1 MNKPLLS
8 VQHLSVFF
16 RQGDTS
22 KQVLNDISFDI
33 QKGQTLALV
42 GESGSGKSVTA
53 LAIMGLL
60 PPDLAVIEQ
69 HSVINWYDHNLLH
82 LNRQQHRRLRGKEI
96 GMIFQDP
103 MSSLNPVMT
112 VGEQLVEGITL
123 HLSMG
128 YREARARALEL
139 LSEVGIPEPNRRF
152 DAYPHELSGGQQQ
165 RIMIAIAICGE
176 PQLLIADE
184 PTTALDVTIQRQIL
198 ELIKRL
204 TRERHMAVLF
214 ITHDLALV
222 GEFADQVVVMRHGSV
237 RELGSTHSIFKEAH
251 DPYTRALLL
260 CRPSLEHRPLHLP
273 VVEELLNHPEQM
285 MEHPQDRERGI
296 NALDQVLMNVKK
308 VSKRFPLS
316 QGLFSRT
323 YFDAVKEVSCTI
335 YRGKT
340 LGIVGESGSG
350 KTTLGLMLA
359 GIIPMT
365 QGHIDYH
372 QDLQSVIGT
381 AQLIQIIFQN
391 PYASLNPR
399 FTIFQILEE
408 PLILHF
414 PNMNRQQ
421 RRAEVECLVG
431 LVGLSPAMLARYPHE
446 FSGGQRQ
453 RIAIARCLALKP
465 HILVCDESV
474 SALDVSVQAQVLNL
488 LQDLQDQLQISLIF
502 ISHDLS
508 VVRYMSDEIMVMHQ
522 GQVVE
527 IGQSDQLIQSP
538 QMPYTQ
544 NLISAIPKGYL
555 L

>member
-1 MNKPLLS
+1 
-8 VQHLSVFF
+8 
-16 RQGDTS
+16 
-22 KQVLNDISFDI
+22 
-33 QKGQTLALV
+33 
-42 GESGSGKSVTA
+42 
-53 LAIMGLL
+53 
-60 PPDLAVIEQ
+60 
-69 HSVINWYDHNLLH
+69 
-82 LNRQQHRRLRGKEI
+82 
-96 GMIFQDP
+96 
-103 MSSLNPVMT
+103 
-112 VGEQLVEGITL
+112 
-123 HLSMG
+123 
-128 YREARARALEL
+128 
-139 LSEVGIPEPNRRF
+139 
-152 DAYPHELSGGQQQ
+152 
-165 RIMIAIAICGE
+165 
-176 PQLLIADE
+176 
-184 PTTALDVTIQRQIL
+184 
-198 ELIKRL
+198 
-204 TRERHMAVLF
+204 
-214 ITHDLALV
+214 
-222 GEFADQVVVMRHGSV
+222 
-237 RELGSTHSIFKEAH
+237 
-251 DPYTRALLL
+251 
-260 CRPSLEHRPLHLP
+260 
-273 VVEELLNHPEQM
+273 
-285 MEHPQDRERGI
+285 
-296 NALDQVLMNVKK
+296 MNVKK

>member
-165 RIMIAIAICGE
+165 RVMIAIAICGE